1 MKLNPEPQ
9 CHDSNSA
16 FRMILIIFITALIE
30 HYQKGAIQMAWRD
43 KLMSSLLG
51 LALYYRFVLD
61 TGVADEIHE
70 IVEPYGIE
78 HTFVG
83 DAVSALT
90 FFAVSSALTQT
101 LKWQYLIGVLVALY
115 LYHHLFDDALFD
127 LIGYKHYTT
136 VNDMI
141 RTTIKLVV
149 ASSSNFD
156 MLSTLAGIAVFH
168 TFFEEK
174 NPVKKSKQELF
185 THSNGH

>member
-1 MKLNPEPQ
+1 MNLNPEPR

-16 FRMILIIFITALIE
+16 FRIILIIFITALIE

-43 KLMSSLLG
+43 KLLSSLLG

-61 TGVADEIHE
+61 TGVDDDFHQLL
-70 IVEPYGIE
+70 EPYGIE
-78 HTFVG
+78 HTFVS
-83 DAVSALT
+83 DAVSAIS

-101 LKWQYLIGVLVALY
+101 LKWKYLTGVLFALY
-115 LYHHLFDDALFD
+115 LYHHLFDNVLFD
-127 LIGYKHYTT
+127 LIGYKHYNT

-174 NPVKKSKQELF
+174 NPVKKSKQELLK
-185 THSNGH
+185 HKNGH